1 MVIYANPDRITKV
14 AVVGEDSY
22 NFIEFDVSK
31 LILKNGFSET
41 NKDLAPNFSFSDTW
55 NIAYEQSGIL
65 SIVSPD
71 LITIKD
77 NKLQWEITDTLTSF
91 EGIIK
96 CQIIYNT
103 SFDGKKILRKSS
115 FYYLAVGES
124 LIGSDNTR
132 PPNLD
137 DWIEELIKAGQE
149 LVSTLQGL
157 GEIDEDIKKVQ
168 DASDAADKLIEA
180 APEIDRLEQNTG
192 LAEEWAKQAETSAT
206 SAMNAQQSANE
217 AINEAKKWAIAP
229 KDELEE
235 GSSKYWAEQSEA
247 SATDAKT
254 SADALAEAENEAKK
268 WAIGSI
274 EDLEEGSS
282 KHWAEQ
288 SKEHSDTSKEWA
300 IGGTEETNENNAKY
314 WAEKAAEEKA
324 KAQAW
329 AIGGTE
335 ETNENSAK
343 YWAEQARDVATGDI
357 ADTLKTMI
365 GNHDKAEEAHSN
377 QFKPIL
383 EDITEIKESLE
394 KAGTADTIV
403 ASTPTEEKIS
413 LKFWKGTKEEY
424 INIITK
430 DPNTLYIVSS
440 NPTLF

>member
-132 PPNLD
+132 PPNLN
-137 DWIEELIKAGQE
+137 DWIEELINAGQD

-168 DASDAADKLIEA
+168 DASDAAEKLIEA
-180 APEIDRLEQNTG
+180 APEIDRLEENTD
-192 LAEEWAKQAETSAT
+192 LAEKWAKQAETSAT
-206 SAMNAQQSANE
+206 NAMNAQQSANE

-229 KDELEE
+229 KDELEK
-235 GSSKYWAEQSEA
+235 GSSKYWA
-247 SATDAKT
+247 
-254 SADALAEAENEAKK
+254 
-268 WAIGSI
+268 
-274 EDLEEGSS
+274 
-282 KHWAEQ
+282 
-288 SKEHSDTSKEWA
+288 
-300 IGGTEETNENNAKY
+300 
-314 WAEKAAEEKA
+314 
-324 KAQAW
+324 
-329 AIGGTE
+329 
-335 ETNENSAK
+335 
-343 YWAEQARDVATGDI
+343 
-357 ADTLKTMI
+357 
-365 GNHDKAEEAHSN
+365 
-377 QFKPIL
+377 
-383 EDITEIKESLE
+383 
-394 KAGTADTIV
+394 
-403 ASTPTEEKIS
+403 
-413 LKFWKGTKEEY
+413 
-424 INIITK
+424 
-430 DPNTLYIVSS
+430 
-440 NPTLF
+440 